1 MHILEWILAALAG
14 GLLTAGALRLRAENH
29 LRAHMERIGSFE
41 GSTYAQVLR
50 QAGQPPGQVRRLPNG
65 DLLRTWYERN
75 YMLALRFN
83 DRDICMGVEE
93 ERDQGGA

>member
-29 LRAHMERIGSFE
+29 LQTRMEQISSFE

-50 QAGQPPGQVRRLPNG
+50 RAGKPPRQVRRLPNG

-83 DRDICMGVEE
+83 DRDICLGVEE
-93 ERDQGGA
+93 ERD